1 MSEPYQGT
9 QIVHLTDTTDRNA
22 QLKIRGAYA
31 LHKGRLGIHGD
42 VDVVAATNTLLVGT
56 TASELITNTQRPDRL
71 IIAVNVA
78 PPDKKD
84 GTKDNARRNFYVADL
99 GDGVTV
105 GGTVTGLEFSY
116 IRPLIKDFYELT
128 TTNSKGSQFRSLEIL
143 PEAVLG
149 FSDTKRRGELIADG
163 TLKKVENIDA
173 IVPAV
178 PNRTHVLE
186 VDNFNNVKL
195 WITQRDKAAL
205 AAAAEA
211 KKDVRVTFAEYS
223 VELLAAKTI
232 EKQAPD
238 PKHVLTPF
246 GALATPT
253 LFEPP
258 LGTNLVALRSSS
270 RRADGEVVPI
280 IATMREFPAETK
292 PNYPVPRVG
301 AAVEL
306 GFGSPR

>member
-1 MSEPYQGT
+1 MSEPYLGT
-9 QIVHLTDTTDRNA
+9 HIVHLTDTTDDNA
-22 QLKIRGAYA
+22 TLKIRGAYA
-31 LHKGRLGIHGD
+31 RHKGRLGIHAD

-56 TASELITNTQRPDRL
+56 KASELITNTERPDRL

-84 GTKDNARRNFYVADL
+84 GTTDNARRPFYIADL
-99 GDGVTV
+99 GNGVTV

-149 FSDTKRRGELIADG
+149 FADAKRRGELIADG
-163 TLKKVENIDA
+163 TLKQVRNIDA

-178 PNRTHVLE
+178 PDRTHVME

-195 WITQRDKAAL
+195 WVTQRDKAAL

-211 KKDVRVTFAEYS
+211 KRDVRVTFAEYS

-232 EKQAPD
+232 EKHAPD

-246 GALATPT
+246 AALATPT
-253 LFEPP
+253 LFRPP
-258 LGTNLVALRSSS
+258 LGTNLVALSSSS
-270 RRADGEVVPI
+270 RRSDGEVVPI

-306 GFGSPR
+306 AFGAPR